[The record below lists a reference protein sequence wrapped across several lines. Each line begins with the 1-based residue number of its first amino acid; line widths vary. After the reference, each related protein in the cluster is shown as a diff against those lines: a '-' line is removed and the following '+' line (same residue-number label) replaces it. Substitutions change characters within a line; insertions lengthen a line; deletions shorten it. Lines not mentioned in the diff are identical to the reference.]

1 MTFSPA
7 AAHTITQF
15 FKDTMTNPSNYDMI
29 ITGDLG
35 IVGSKLLNRLME
47 DEGYSIINNHAD
59 CGVLIYDLEKQ
70 DVYAGGSGCGC
81 SAVVLT
87 SYILPAI
94 RTGELKNVLFVATG
108 ALLSPTSV
116 QQGESIPGIAHL
128 VHISSDDNK
137 EMR

>member
-1 MTFSPA
+1 MT
-7 AAHTITQF
+7 
-15 FKDTMTNPSNYDMI
+15 DPSNYDMI

-35 IVGSKLLNRLME
+35 IVGSKLLNHLVE
-47 DEGYSIINNHAD
+47 NEGYCIINNHAD
-59 CGVLIYDLEKQ
+59 CGVLIYDLKEQ

-94 RTGELKNVLFVATG
+94 RRGELKNVLFVATG

-128 VHISSDDNK
+128 VHISSDDMK